1 VVAVLDPLVP
11 ATVKTE
17 TAETAD
23 LAWLLLD
30 T

>member
-1 VVAVLDPLVP
+1 VAVLDPLVP
-11 ATVKTE
+11 ATAKTE
-17 TAETAD
+17 MVETAD